1 MADFFRFGVAQING
15 TATITVNGD
24 VVSSAGSG
32 GAVFLEAGTSNT
44 VTVTLDDGYVSFSA
58 TAPFVTG
65 GPFTSTPFSFTMPF
79 RDTRMVFDISGV
91 FTPVDDFGPKYQWD
105 WFTGTQA
112 RKLEIYEDGYVGS
125 VQFREIQNLKY
136 VWGNLGD
143 SAIKTLIG
151 SKIVFDIIA
160 NNTDFNEF
168 LTGNNRK
175 FKVLYYHGSTVVF
188 EGYVNTDRITVPE
201 QAGVYPITFEAVDGI
216 KGFDSTRFI
225 EQRIPTGVF
234 PNAATRFLIGALNQ
248 TFVDGRPV
256 NICADIYE
264 DGMDS
269 DNCLYDNFQMPFAA
283 LFEGGEV
290 AKFSDGTRIVNEYL
304 YVGEVLKR
312 LANPFF
318 CRVFLYMNEWYVV
331 RLAEYRKNTMR
342 FFRFLAD
349 GTLDGV
355 TNRTNGY
362 DLSCPNFGNATREG
376 GLIYN
381 EFTSILKLG
390 FLDNSA
396 QGGIYT
402 TSFGLESWSVGPQ
415 SSTFAGYYRLIGGT
429 WSYNRVTEYKGL
441 PLGSDPDIAELMYV
455 DSNGGFGLMF
465 KSTTTAGLN
474 DPNIS
479 YIELRTASSGIPI
492 GVVQEGSNTI
502 SISLD
507 YTAFKFLDPSSL
519 GNPNPNTTFLGMRVK
534 IGNNW
539 LKYDVATNAF
549 SWEAT
554 ETDMTFPLG
563 TVGWGESTNKL
574 RIVDIPVP
582 ATDNVEVRIY
592 QMIIT
597 AGTRSQYSLGLQ
609 NFVLDVG
616 QTEGLAN
623 AEIAYKS
630 ETLQDYNRVYP
641 DYITWIGDAL
651 TANSFS
657 AIKLID
663 NSVSES
669 WTTSE
674 VVSQPLQAIQVQE
687 LANFKGRRN
696 LRILGKLYQQAFP
709 VLWQRMDYDG
719 SKWCVT
725 YSSYDEKNDVCEI
738 EMFQI
743 DD

>member
-1 MADFFRFGVAQING
+1 MAEFYRFGVGQFGG

-24 VVSSAGSG
+24 VVSSAGVG
-32 GAVFLEAGTSNT
+32 GAVFLQAGTVNEI
-44 VTVTLDDGYVSFSA
+44 TVTLDDGYVSFSA
-58 TAPFVTG
+58 DAPFVSG
-65 GPFTSTPFSFTMPF
+65 GPFIASPFNITMPS
-79 RDTRMVFDISGV
+79 RDTRLAVTISG
-91 FTPVDDFGPKYQWD
+91 DFAPIDGYGLKYQWD
-105 WFTGTQA
+105 WFTGGQA
-112 RKLEIYEDGYVGS
+112 RKLEIYEDGFGGLVS
-125 VQFREIQNLKY
+125 LREIQNLRY

-151 SKIVFDIIA
+151 SKIVFDLIA
-160 NNTDFNEF
+160 SGTDFQEF

-175 FKVLYYHGSTVVF
+175 FKALYYHGADVVF
-188 EGYVNTDRITVPE
+188 EGYVNTDRLTVPE
-201 QAGVYPITFEAVDGI
+201 QSGVFPITFEAIDGI
-216 KGFDSTRFI
+216 RGFDSIRFI
-225 EQRIPTGVF
+225 PNRSPDGVF
-234 PNAATRFLIGALNQ
+234 ADAATRFLIGALNQ

-256 NICADIYE
+256 NICADIFE
-264 DGMDS
+264 DRMDS
-269 DNCLYDNFQMPFAA
+269 DNCLYDNFRMPLAA
-283 LFEGGEV
+283 FFEGGE
-290 AKFSDGTRIVNEYL
+290 ATKFSDGVRIVNEHL
-304 YVGEVLKR
+304 YVSQVLTR

-318 CRVFLYMNEWYVV
+318 CRIFLYMNEWYVI

-342 FFRFLAD
+342 FFRFLPN

-362 DLSCPNFGNATREG
+362 DLTCPNFGNASREG

-402 TSFGLESWSVGPQ
+402 TSFALESWVIGTVV
-415 SSTFAGYYRLIGGT
+415 STFAGYYRLRGGT
-429 WSYNRVTEYKGL
+429 WAYNNVIPYTGL
-441 PLGSDPDIAELMYV
+441 PLGSDPNVSELMYV
-455 DSNGGFGLMF
+455 DGNNGFGLMF
-465 KSTTTAGLN
+465 KSTTTAGIN

-479 YIELRTASSGIPI
+479 YIELKTSSSAIPI
-492 GVVQEGSNTI
+492 GIVQEAANTI

-507 YTAFKFLDPSSL
+507 YTAFKYQNPASL
-519 GNPNPNTTFLGMRVK
+519 GNPNPNTTFFGMRVR

-539 LKYDVATNAF
+539 LAYDSATNTF

-554 ETDMTFPLG
+554 ETDMLFPLG
-563 TVGWGESTNKL
+563 TIGWGESTNRL
-574 RIVDIPVP
+574 RIVDVPVP
-582 ATDNVEVRIY
+582 ETANVEIRIY

-597 AGTRSQYSLGLQ
+597 AGTRSQYSLGFQ

-623 AEIAYKS
+623 SEIAYKS

-641 DYITWIGDAL
+641 DYITWIGDAI

-663 NSVSES
+663 NSVSEL

-674 VVSQPLQAIQVQE
+674 VTSQPLQAIQVQE

-696 LRILGKLYQQAFP
+696 LRILGKLYQQGFP

-725 YSSYDEKNDVCEI
+725 YVNYDEKNDVCEI